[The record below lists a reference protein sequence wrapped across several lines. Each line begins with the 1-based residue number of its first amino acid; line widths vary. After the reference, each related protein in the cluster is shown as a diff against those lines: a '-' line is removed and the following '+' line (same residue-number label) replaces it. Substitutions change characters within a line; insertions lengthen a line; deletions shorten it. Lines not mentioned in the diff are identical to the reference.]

1 MPRKKTNE
9 EFVKELEK
17 VNPNI
22 ELLEEYKYAL
32 EPILC
37 RCKKDGYVWK
47 SRPADLLK
55 GKGCPK
61 CAGNIKKTHDE
72 FVEEMKY
79 LQLNGI
85 PYVFVK
91 NIKGVTTYKYTK
103 SKRLFEVL
111 SKFYS
116 DK

>member
-1 MPRKKTNE
+1 M
-9 EFVKELEK
+9 
-17 VNPNI
+17 I
-22 ELLEEYKYAL
+22 
-32 EPILC
+32 
-37 RCKKDGYVWK
+37 D
-47 SRPADLLK
+47 
-55 GKGCPK
+55 
-61 CAGNIKKTHDE
+61 IKKFDKEYSTQ

-79 LQLNGI
+79 LQQNGI

-111 SKFYS
+111 SEFYS

>member
-1 MPRKKTNE
+1 M
-9 EFVKELEK
+9 
-17 VNPNI
+17 I
-22 ELLEEYKYAL
+22 
-32 EPILC
+32 
-37 RCKKDGYVWK
+37 D
-47 SRPADLLK
+47 
-55 GKGCPK
+55 
-61 CAGNIKKTHDE
+61 IKKFDKEYSTQ

-79 LQLNGI
+79 LQRNGI

-116 DK
+116 DIK